1 MSRYYNVHLI
11 PSSTSPGPY
20 TIYWNTV
27 SSGSIA
33 TIFSTGLP
41 ATGLTLTQLTG
52 TAGVNVIVPDSTTQI
67 IISNPKCPP
76 QYIEAL
82 PTDEL
87 FDLCMNVSIF
97 DVSNNDIQFNP
108 NGFDT
113 NGKHKWISDDE
124 VYQIVWSGSPLN
136 QWVLQTWPCLGSTC
150 PIITQSAPA
159 TYPPLTNWDIY
170 GLDGTVTVNSGD
182 CTTYLYEKKSNV
194 PYTVNQPNCGCDG
207 NIIINTQN
215 LNGTPPYTYS
225 INNGSTYS
233 NTPFFNNLCTGIYNI
248 VALDSNSVVYGN
260 TATLNAPVPPTTYN
274 ISLNTTVNTTTNT
287 TYILTKE
294 YTTTISVTPPLP
306 NGVSITFDLIHN
318 NNFKSSPNENTSTLV
333 TNTTITKNSST
344 IVYNSSGDTTGTTVN
359 TTPSCQDLTV
369 YQTGLTENWVSL
381 TMNNTDSIIINT
393 STSVT
398 KSEYNLCTVGEST
411 DTYSLLNAIINGCD
425 CCNIIIT

>member
-1 MSRYYNVHLI
+1 MSRYYNVHLT

-27 SSGSIA
+27 SSGSVA

-52 TAGVNVIVPDSTTQI
+52 INGVNVIVDDLTTQI

-76 QYIEAL
+76 QYIQAQ
-82 PTDEL
+82 PTETLYD
-87 FDLCMNVSIF
+87 FCMNVFIP
-97 DVSNNDIQFNP
+97 DVTTNDIHFNP
-108 NGFDT
+108 NGFDS

-124 VYQIVWSGSPLN
+124 VYQIVWSGNPLN
-136 QWVLQTWPCLGSTC
+136 QWILQTWPCYYETC
-150 PIITQSAPA
+150 PIITQSSPA
-159 TYPPLTNWDIY
+159 TYPPLTNWNIY
-170 GLDGTVTVNSGD
+170 GLQGTITVTSGE
-182 CTTYLYEKKSNV
+182 CETYLYEKKSNV
-194 PYTVNQPNCGCDG
+194 QYSVNQPNCGCDG

-248 VALDSNSVVYGN
+248 VVSDSNSFVYGN
-260 TATLNAPVPPTTYN
+260 TATLNAPTPPTTYN
-274 ISLNTTVNTTTNT
+274 ISLSTTVNTTTNT

-294 YTTTISVTPPLP
+294 YTTTINVTPPLP
-306 NGVSITFDLIHN
+306 NGVSLTFDLIHN
-318 NNFKSSPNENTSTLV
+318 NNFKSSPNKNTSTLV
-333 TNTTITKNSST
+333 TNTTITKNSTTINYSST
-344 IVYNSSGDTTGTTVN
+344 NTTTGTTVN
-359 TTPSCQDLTV
+359 FIPSCQNLTV
-369 YQTGLTENWVSL
+369 YQTGLTESWMSL
-381 TMNNTDSIIINT
+381 TMTNTDNIIINT

>member
-52 TAGVNVIVPDSTTQI
+52 TAGVNIIVPDSTTQI

-136 QWVLQTWPCLGSTC
+136 LWVL
-150 PIITQSAPA
+150 
-159 TYPPLTNWDIY
+159 
-170 GLDGTVTVNSGD
+170 
-182 CTTYLYEKKSNV
+182 
-194 PYTVNQPNCGCDG
+194 
-207 NIIINTQN
+207 
-215 LNGTPPYTYS
+215 
-225 INNGSTYS
+225 
-233 NTPFFNNLCTGIYNI
+233 
-248 VALDSNSVVYGN
+248 
-260 TATLNAPVPPTTYN
+260 
-274 ISLNTTVNTTTNT
+274 
-287 TYILTKE
+287 
-294 YTTTISVTPPLP
+294 
-306 NGVSITFDLIHN
+306 
-318 NNFKSSPNENTSTLV
+318 
-333 TNTTITKNSST
+333 ST
-344 IVYNSSGDTTGTTVN
+344 IN
-359 TTPSCQDLTV
+359 
-369 YQTGLTENWVSL
+369 
-381 TMNNTDSIIINT
+381 
-393 STSVT
+393 
-398 KSEYNLCTVGEST
+398 
-411 DTYSLLNAIINGCD
+411 
-425 CCNIIIT
+425 